1 MATVDMTSLKIL
13 VIDDEAF
20 MRQLIVRVL
29 KDLGAGG
36 VHEAGNGSEALK
48 QLTERSNDLDL
59 VICDLEMPT
68 MDGFEFVQE
77 LRAMADPALQ
87 KIPVLIVS
95 GHSEE
100 ENIRKAVGLGISG
113 FLVKP
118 ISGQALENCISDALL
133 NPMIKPAKE

>member
-77 LRAMADPALQ
+77 LRVKIVHIINKTAPFGHFFPRRRLKIFQNTPIPA
-87 KIPVLIVS
+87 I
-95 GHSEE
+95 
-100 ENIRKAVGLGISG
+100 LGNLRDTILTC
-113 FLVKP
+113 F
-118 ISGQALENCISDALL
+118 
-133 NPMIKPAKE
+133 